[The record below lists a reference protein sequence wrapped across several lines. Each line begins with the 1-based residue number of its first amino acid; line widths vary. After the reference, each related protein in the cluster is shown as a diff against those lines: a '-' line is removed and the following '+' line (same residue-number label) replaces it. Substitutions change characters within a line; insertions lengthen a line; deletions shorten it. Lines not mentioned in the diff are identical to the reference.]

1 MVAGLACRRRGKMTG
16 MKSAKENIQN
26 EIKELETKLE
36 KHKRLCDHESDRD
49 MLFLLN
55 EEIAQI
61 EGQIKALSNSLLS
74 LNEDYPKKD
83 EGGGSENQ
91 IINPNSAI
99 LEVRAGTGGDEAGLF
114 AFDLYRM
121 YMRYGEKVNW
131 KTEELFFSENEAGG
145 IKTVMVEIKGKD
157 CYNLLKNESGVH
169 RVQRVPTTEAGGRIH
184 TSTATVAVLPIVSK
198 IEIEIKPE
206 DVKMDFFRA
215 GGHGG
220 QNVNKVSTAVRLTH
234 IPTGL
239 VVECQEERSQGKNRE
254 KAMNIL
260 KSRIF
265 NMMQKQQVKNIADLR
280 AGQVGTGDRSEKIR
294 TYNYPQDRI
303 TDHRLLRNWHNMD
316 VIMNGGID
324 DMLLET
330 SQISLASS
338 IALSS

>member
-1 MVAGLACRRRGKMTG
+1 MGQ
-16 MKSAKENIQN
+16 AKDNIQN
-26 EIKELETKLE
+26 EIKELEVKLE
-36 KHKRLCDHESDRD
+36 EHKRLCIGENDKD
-49 MLFLLN
+49 MLVLLR
-55 EEIAQI
+55 EEIGQI
-61 EGQIKALSNSLLS
+61 ETQIKILNDSLLTLDETYPAKREEEVS
-74 LNEDYPKKD
+74 ED
-83 EGGGSENQ
+83 Q

-99 LEVRAGTGGDEAGLF
+99 LEIRAGTGGDEAGLF

-121 YMRYGEKVNW
+121 YMRYGEKVKW
-131 KTEELFFSENEAGG
+131 KTEELFFSENESGG
-145 IKTVMVEIKGKD
+145 IKTVMVEIKGKN

-169 RVQRVPTTEAGGRIH
+169 RVQRVPTTESGGRIH

-206 DVKMDFFRA
+206 GVRMDFFRA

-254 KAMNIL
+254 KAMSIL

-265 NMMQKQQVKNIADLR
+265 NMMQEQQVKNIADLR

-303 TDHRLLRNWHNMD
+303 TDHRLLKNWHNME
-316 VIMNGGID
+316 VVMNGGIE

-330 SQISLASS
+330 SKLT
-338 IALSS
+338 